1 MTLGKK
7 PTLTLCERHT
17 SDPLVGATEFW
28 NDFLGLGLG
37 ARAASRVDPT
47 VGRVICGDLDGTSL
61 RALRLCWRFGFP
73 ALDMP

>member
-17 SDPLVGATEFW
+17 SDPLVAVTEYW
-28 NDFLGLGLG
+28 NDFLGRGLG

-47 VGRVICGDLDGTSL
+47 VGRVICSGLEGTSL
-61 RALRLCWRFGFP
+61 RALRLCRRVGFP